1 MVGTATAREL
11 ISISGFTVMTS
22 GPWWLGTFS
31 TGLIALMGPFFESP
45 GSAALR
51 IMVHST
57 LREPPSSYSGTR
69 VRESPVVLQETT
81 LVPLALRFA
90 AWLALEL
97 YDRSVSSCLS
107 PPWNMC
113 LIPAASYL
121 VRFAAPILPGAQS
134 TTTSTE
140 ASRSESPPRQSYP
153 PDENEAMR
161 SGSSVVQYS
170 G

>member
-1 MVGTATAREL
+1 M
-11 ISISGFTVMTS
+11 
-22 GPWWLGTFS
+22 S
-31 TGLIALMGPFFESP
+31 TGLMALMGPFFESP

-57 LREPPSSYSGTR
+57 LSESPISYSGTR

-81 LVPLALRFA
+81 LVPLAFRFSV
-90 AWLALEL
+90 WLALEV
-97 YDRSVSSCLS
+97 YERPVNSCFS

-121 VRFAAPILPGAQS
+121 AKLAAPIFPGAQS
-134 TTTSTE
+134 TTTSADE
-140 ASRSESPPRQSYP
+140 SRSESPPWQSYP

-161 SGSSVVQYS
+161 SGSSLVQYN